1 MPSFNDILTRI
12 EEAIEAFNKGIPGAQ
27 KAMLDGID
35 EELRR
40 LDLRDGKIK
49 ATVANLKVVAS
60 IKNKLLKIV
69 LNDDYIENVK
79 EFVQAFKDVGALQN
93 EYWKSVEKTFKPSS
107 ILKEIRNQAIGDTVN
122 KLTEAGIGSNI
133 GERLS
138 DILRTN
144 ITTGGSYK
152 DLTAQLRE
160 SLTNT
165 DKSDGLLSKYAKQIT
180 TDSVNQYNAQYTQ
193 VVSSDLGYE
202 WYAYQGTEITTS
214 RPFCQSMVE
223 ERRYFHI
230 SEIPALLRADNM
242 YYTDNKTKKR
252 IKVTLNPKTN
262 LPDGFIEGTNPEN
275 FFVRRAGYQCGHQIR
290 PVSDRL
296 VISQDKAAYD
306 RVLGTQEYKAW
317 KSSK

>member
-60 IKNKLLKIV
+60 IKNKLLKII
-69 LNDDYIENVK
+69 LNDDYVDNVK

-152 DLTAQLRE
+152 ELTAQLRE

-165 DKSDGLLSKYAKQIT
+165 ESSDGLLSKYAKQIT

-202 WYAYQGTEITTS
+202 WYAYQGSDIKTT
-214 RPFCQSMVE
+214 RPWCDAMTDL
-223 ERRYFHI
+223 RYFHV
-230 SEIPALLRADNM
+230 SQIPALLRAEDL
-242 YYTDNKTKKR
+242 YYTKEGKRTKVPIYDKTG
-252 IKVTLNPKTN
+252 
-262 LPDGFIEGTNPEN
+262 LPHGMIEGTNAEN
-275 FFVRRAGYQCGHQIR
+275 IFVRRGGYQCGHQIR
-290 PVSDRL
+290 PVSERL
-296 VISQDKAAYD
+296 VIAQDKALYD
-306 RVLGTQEYKAW
+306 KIIATPEYKAW
-317 KSSK
+317 KSARR

>member
-69 LNDDYIENVK
+69 LNEDYVENVK

-107 ILKEIRNQAIGDTVN
+107 ILKEIRNQAIGDTVS
-122 KLTEAGIGSNI
+122 KLTEAGIGTNI

-165 DKSDGLLSKYAKQIT
+165 EKSDGLLTRYAKQIT
-180 TDSVNQYNAQYTQ
+180 NDSINQYSRNYTQ
-193 VVSSDLGYE
+193 IVSSDLGYE
-202 WYAYQGTEITTS
+202 FYAYQGSDITTT
-214 RPFCQSMVE
+214 RHFCDAMTDI
-223 ERRYFHI
+223 RYFHV
-230 SEIPALLRADNM
+230 SQIPSLLQAKDL
-242 YYTDNKTKKR
+242 YYTDKDGKRKKVE
-252 IKVTLNPKTN
+252 INPKTG
-262 LPDGFIEGTNPEN
+262 LPHGMIDGTNAEN
-275 FFVRRAGYQCGHQIR
+275 FFIRAGGYNCQHAIR
-290 PVSDRL
+290 PVSERL
-296 VISQDKAAYD
+296 VIAQDKVLYD
-306 RVLGTQEYKAW
+306 KIVATPEYKAW
-317 KSSK
+317 KSARR